1 MMVFGRRNSMVVV
14 KKDGRLQEFDASK
27 LLKSIGS
34 RYKAVECMNII
45 SQIKKELDTRFI
57 EFYPN
62 THNIQDLV
70 EKFMILKE
78 KNELPDS

>member
-1 MMVFGRRNSMVVV
+1 MIVYFRRNSMVVV
-14 KKDGRLQEFDASK
+14 KKDGRLQEFDDSK

-34 RYKAVECMNII
+34 KYKAVESVNII
-45 SQIKKELDTRFI
+45 NQIKKELNTRFI
-57 EFYPN
+57 EFYHN

-70 EKFMILKE
+70 EKYMLLNE

>member
-1 MMVFGRRNSMVVV
+1 MIVYFRRNSIVVV
-14 KKDGRLQEFDASK
+14 KKDARLQEFDDSK

-34 RYKAVECMNII
+34 KYKAVECVNII
-45 SQIKKELDTRFI
+45 SQIKKELNTRFI

-70 EKFMILKE
+70 EKYMLLNE

>member
-1 MMVFGRRNSMVVV
+1 MIVYSRRNSMVVV
-14 KKDGRLQEFDASK
+14 KKDGRLQEFDDSK

-34 RYKAVECMNII
+34 KYKAVESVNII
-45 SQIKKELDTRFI
+45 NQIKKELNTRFI

-70 EKFMILKE
+70 EKYMLLNE

>member
-14 KKDGRLQEFDASK
+14 KKDGRLQEFDDSK

-70 EKFMILKE
+70 EKYILLNE

>member
-1 MMVFGRRNSMVVV
+1 MVIV
-14 KKDGRLQEFDASK
+14 KKDGRLQDFDDSK

-34 RYKAVECMNII
+34 KYKAVECVNII
-45 SQIKKELDTRFI
+45 NQIKKQLNTTRFK

-70 EKFMILKE
+70 EKYILLNE

>member
-1 MMVFGRRNSMVVV
+1 MVVV
-14 KKDGRLQEFDASK
+14 KKDGRLQEFDDSK

-34 RYKAVECMNII
+34 KYKAVESVNII
-45 SQIKKELDTRFI
+45 NQIKKELNTRFI

-62 THNIQDLV
+62 TDNIQDLV

>member
-1 MMVFGRRNSMVVV
+1 MVVV

>member
-1 MMVFGRRNSMVVV
+1 MVVV
-14 KKDGRLQEFDASK
+14 KKDGGLQEFDDSK

-34 RYKAVECMNII
+34 KYKAVECVNII
-45 SQIKKELDTRFI
+45 SQIKKELNTRFI

-70 EKFMILKE
+70 EKYMLLNE

>member
-1 MMVFGRRNSMVVV
+1 MVVV
-14 KKDGRLQEFDASK
+14 KKDGRLQEFDDSK

-34 RYKAVECMNII
+34 KNKAVECVNII
-45 SQIKKELDTRFI
+45 SQIKKELNTRFI

-70 EKFMILKE
+70 EKYMLLNE

>member
-14 KKDGRLQEFDASK
+14 KKDGRLQEFDDSK

-34 RYKAVECMNII
+34 KYKAVECVNII
-45 SQIKKELDTRFI
+45 SQIKKELNTRFI

-70 EKFMILKE
+70 EKYILLNE
-78 KNELPDS
+78 KNELPEL

>member
-1 MMVFGRRNSMVVV
+1 MVIV
-14 KKDGRLQEFDASK
+14 KKDGRLQEFDDSK

-34 RYKAVECMNII
+34 KYKAVECVNII
-45 SQIKKELDTRFI
+45 SQIKTELNTRFK

-70 EKFMILKE
+70 EKYMLLNE
-78 KNELPDS
+78 KNELPKV

>member
-1 MMVFGRRNSMVVV
+1 MVVV
-14 KKDGRLQEFDASK
+14 KKDGRLQEFDDSK

-78 KNELPDS
+78 KNELPES

>member
-1 MMVFGRRNSMVVV
+1 MVVV
-14 KKDGRLQEFDASK
+14 KKDGRLQEFDDSK

-34 RYKAVECMNII
+34 KYKAVECVNII
-45 SQIKKELDTRFI
+45 SQIKTELNTRFK

-70 EKFMILKE
+70 EKYMLLNE
-78 KNELPDS
+78 KNELPKV

>member
-1 MMVFGRRNSMVVV
+1 MVVV
-14 KKDGRLQEFDASK
+14 KKDGRLQEFDDSK

-34 RYKAVECMNII
+34 RYKAVESVNII
-45 SQIKKELDTRFI
+45 NQIKKELNTRFI

-62 THNIQDLV
+62 THNIQDLG

-78 KNELPDS
+78 KNELPES

>member
-1 MMVFGRRNSMVVV
+1 MIVYFRRNSMVVV
-14 KKDGRLQEFDASK
+14 KKDGRLQEFDDSK

-34 RYKAVECMNII
+34 KYKAVESVNII
-45 SQIKKELDTRFI
+45 NQIKKELNTRFI

-62 THNIQDLV
+62 TPNIQDLV
-70 EKFMILKE
+70 EKYMLLNE